1 MNKINE
7 ITTGKAKSLYTT
19 DTSDQLIMHFRDD
32 TSAFDGKKKEALL
45 GKGSVNNQFN
55 AFIMKHL
62 ESKGIET
69 HHIEILNSTDSLVHK
84 LEMFP
89 IECVVRNRATGSICR
104 RLGTEDGLILES
116 PLFEFFLKDDDLGDP
131 LITDEHI
138 LSFGWASAAHIKEMK
153 AVTLKINEIL
163 SELFLASNLILVD
176 FKVEFGITNNKLL
189 LADEFTPDGCRLW
202 DTETLETHC
211 VLGLG
216 EYELRSDAVAFSSSV
231 DGDILIFNGA
241 FRRGHI
247 YRGCSLQRQVETK
260 PKPKTFNNA
269 MMTMISPVQS
279 NSSTT
284 ASTCTV
290 ETRKSQKKTK
300 KNKTQK

>member
-19 DTSDQLIMHFRDD
+19 DAPDQLIMHFRDD

-45 GKGSVNNQFN
+45 GKGAVNNQFN

-62 ESKGIET
+62 ESKGIST
-69 HHIEILNSTDSLVHK
+69 HHIDVLNSTDSLVHK

-104 RLGTEDGLILES
+104 RLGTEDGLILDT

-138 LSFGWASAAHIKEMK
+138 LSFGWAKADDIKQMK
-153 AVTLKINEIL
+153 EVTLEINSIL
-163 SELFLASNLILVD
+163 CELFLNSNLILVD
-176 FKVEFGITNNKLL
+176 FKVEFGICNNNLL

-202 DTETLETHC
+202 DTETLAKMDKDRFRQ
-211 VLGLG
+211 GLG
-216 EYELRSDAVAFSSSV
+216 DVVESYHQVA
-231 DGDILIFNGA
+231 DRLGMNIKLD
-241 FRRGHI
+241 
-247 YRGCSLQRQVETK
+247 
-260 PKPKTFNNA
+260 
-269 MMTMISPVQS
+269 
-279 NSSTT
+279 
-284 ASTCTV
+284 
-290 ETRKSQKKTK
+290 
-300 KNKTQK
+300 